1 MPIYYKVV
9 KGSLSNLAKFEQE
22 VAGFLTNGYIP
33 VGGMTTP
40 DSEGTV
46 YQAIAYNTNGPPGGP
61 GGPGGAMGPGGARG
75 PGGPGAPRA
84 PGAPMPPAGAPVP
97 PAPPA
102 PPAGAPTGK

>member
-61 GGPGGAMGPGGARG
+61 GGPG
-75 PGGPGAPRA
+75 PGGPRPSIPTRPLGGGASPQSG
-84 PGAPMPPAGAPVP
+84 PSSGPQ
-97 PAPPA
+97 
-102 PPAGAPTGK
+102 